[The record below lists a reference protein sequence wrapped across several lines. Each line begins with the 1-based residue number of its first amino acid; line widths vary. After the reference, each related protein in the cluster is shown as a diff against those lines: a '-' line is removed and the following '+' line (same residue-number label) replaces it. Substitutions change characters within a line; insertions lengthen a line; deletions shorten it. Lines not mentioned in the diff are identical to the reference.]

1 MCGGQEMVSV
11 AGGGGDHESSA
22 VARGAIYR
30 QKKMEHLYTHASNG
44 FRVRA
49 TAGQK
54 QNITRCR
61 MEMRVLSFLSSYN

>member
-1 MCGGQEMVSV
+1 MSWAGDGFGVGGW
-11 AGGGGDHESSA
+11 GDHESSA

-54 QNITRCR
+54 QNITRCQ